1 MQVSRYNNFLEEKR
15 KELGL
20 EQLNNEE
27 RLKNL
32 YIQSEV
38 DYNNIIITIVLQ
50 VYFYS
55 NLTVQIIRTMSCI
68 NCMPHSQYLLN

>member
-38 DYNNIIITIVLQ
+38 DYNNI
-50 VYFYS
+50 
-55 NLTVQIIRTMSCI
+55 
-68 NCMPHSQYLLN
+68 

>member
-1 MQVSRYNNFLEEKR
+1 MFMSNMKDAVSRYKNFLEEKR

-32 YIQSEV
+32 YKV
-38 DYNNIIITIVLQ
+38 K
-50 VYFYS
+50 
-55 NLTVQIIRTMSCI
+55 
-68 NCMPHSQYLLN
+68 